1 MAIRRTA
8 AARTL
13 ASNSRVDLLAL
24 LQDGSAHT
32 IAELAAATGLHENT
46 TREHLQRLV
55 ADGFALRTPEH
66 RTVRGRP
73 RMVYRLVSA
82 EDIRADPEAKRRIED
97 SIARVALTRVLLEG
111 YGREVGSTTD
121 AAEAAGHA
129 LADDPDLVPP
139 PRPTPAG
146 TSDADRQIDALE
158 AHLDRLGFD
167 PELERSQMS
176 FHLYHCPFADLARAR
191 PDVVC
196 HVHLGLAQ
204 GVLDAVPG
212 PVGARRLLPFVGP
225 EHCILQLA
233 RDDRADAPV
242 A

>member
-24 LQDGSAHT
+24 LQDGSEHT
-32 IAELAAATGLHENT
+32 ISELAVATGLHENT

-55 ADGFALRTPEH
+55 ADGFALRKPEH

-82 EDIRADPEAKRRIED
+82 EDIKADPQARRRIEE

-111 YGREVGSTTD
+111 YGRPVASTTD

-129 LADDPDLVPP
+129 LADDPKLCPP
-139 PRPTPAG
+139 PRPALVG
-146 TSDADRQIDALE
+146 TSADRQIDALE

-167 PELERSQMS
+167 PELERSQLA
-176 FHLYHCPFADLARAR
+176 FHLYHCPFEDLARAR
-191 PDVVC
+191 PEVVC

-204 GVLDAVPG
+204 GVLDSVPG

-225 EHCILQLA
+225 EHCVLQLTRES
-233 RDDRADAPV
+233 RDDPPAA
-242 A
+242 